1 MRNVFICILSLRI
14 HTQFVF
20 IDFLSIYFIF
30 YFVSSYQLKKENF
43 HFHLCKPTNTN
54 YANCSFFK
62 NFEKSLHITI
72 IGYIVFCQVVKLQCG
87 FSFSNLKRHS
97 ISLFTLTLFLLLS
110 FLKCH
115 IEWNDPYP
123 FMSIIRNDKTME
135 SLFIPNCNVYHIYS
149 SKNFA
154 IKVV

>member
-1 MRNVFICILSLRI
+1 MQNVFKCILSLKI
-14 HTQFVF
+14 G
-20 IDFLSIYFIF
+20 IF

-87 FSFSNLKRHS
+87 FSFSNLKRHG

-135 SLFIPNCNVYHIYS
+135 TEFISNCNVYHINS
-149 SKNFA
+149 F
-154 IKVV
+154 KVDRLYLQLTLEISLFIPINW